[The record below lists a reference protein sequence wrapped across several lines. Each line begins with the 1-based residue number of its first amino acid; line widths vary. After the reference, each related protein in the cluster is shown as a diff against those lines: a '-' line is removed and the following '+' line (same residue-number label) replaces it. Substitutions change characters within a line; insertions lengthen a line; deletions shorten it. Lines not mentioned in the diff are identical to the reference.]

1 MFVYLCGDTA
11 DTYVHAFEN
20 VVVGSNSWYETSDH
34 PFRSQAGRVAM
45 SPASKAALSA
55 MTPLLAAVSFSRLHI
70 ASNIPRSFIS
80 CIFCSC

>member
-55 MTPLLAAVSFSRLHI
+55 MTPLLAAVFFSPLHI
-70 ASNIPRSFIS
+70 LADIPRYFLS